1 MTTTELELATT
12 SAATRSTSTTMKA
25 LVYHGPGK
33 CAWEDKPRPTIRHQ
47 GDAVVRITTSTI
59 CGTDLHI
66 LKGDLPVVTDGRILG
81 HEGIGVVEQ
90 VGTGVSEFH
99 IGDKVIISCVTA
111 CLKCDFC
118 RRSMYSHCRHGGWIL
133 GNTLDGTQAEYVRIP
148 HADGSLYSF
157 PPGGDEEAFVML
169 SDILPTG
176 FECGVMNGQVKPGDT
191 VAIVGAGPV
200 GLAVLL
206 TAQFYSPAAIFMVDL
221 DDKRLAVAK
230 KLGATILINSADGHT
245 AHHVMELTEGAGVD
259 VAIEAV
265 GIPAT
270 FDICQA
276 IVAAGGRIANVGV
289 HGKPVELHME
299 KLWDR
304 NISLTTRLVDT
315 ITTPMLLKLVESG
328 KLQPHKLVT
337 HRFAMNDIMKAYDIF
352 GNAAKEGALKVILKT
367 DGTKLSDNAS
377 SVVG

>member
-1 MTTTELELATT
+1 MTTTELELVPA
-12 SAATRSTSTTMKA
+12 SAAPLSTATNMKA
-25 LVYHGPGK
+25 LVYHGPAQR
-33 CAWEDKPRPTIRHQ
+33 AWEDKPRPIIQ
-47 GDAVVRITTSTI
+47 EAGDAIVRITTSTI

-66 LKGDLPVVTDGRILG
+66 LKGDLPAVIDGRILG

-90 VGTGVSEFH
+90 VGAGVSEFQV
-99 IGDKVIISCVTA
+99 GDKVIISCVSA

-118 RRSMYSHCRHGGWIL
+118 KKGMYSHCRHGGWIL
-133 GNTLDGTQAEYVRIP
+133 GYTIDGTQAEYVRIP
-148 HADGSLYSF
+148 HADGSLYHF
-157 PPGGDEEAFVML
+157 PADADEEAMVML

-176 FECGVMNGQVKPGDT
+176 FECGVLNGEVKPGDS

-206 TAQFYSPAAIFMVDL
+206 TAQFYSPAAIYMIDL

-230 KLGATILINSADGHT
+230 EFGATTLINSSDGR
-245 AHHVMELTEGAGVD
+245 AAQQVLDLTDGAGVD

-289 HGKPVELHME
+289 HGKPVELHLE

-304 NISLTTRLVDT
+304 NIAITTRLVDT
-315 ITTPMLLKLVESG
+315 VTTPMLLKVVRSG
-328 KLQPHKLVT
+328 KLQPSKLVT
-337 HRFAMNDIMKAYDIF
+337 HRFALNDIMKAYDTF
-352 GNAAKEGALKVILKT
+352 GNAAREGALKVVLT
-367 DGTKLSDNAS
+367 NNAP
-377 SVVG
+377 G

>member
-1 MTTTELELATT
+1 MTTTELELVPA
-12 SAATRSTSTTMKA
+12 SAAPLSTATNMKA
-25 LVYHGPGK
+25 LVYHGPAQR
-33 CAWEDKPRPTIRHQ
+33 AWEDKPRPIIQ
-47 GDAVVRITTSTI
+47 EAGDAIVRITTSTI

-66 LKGDLPVVTDGRILG
+66 LKGDLPAVIDGRILG

-90 VGTGVSEFH
+90 VGAGVSEFQV
-99 IGDKVIISCVTA
+99 GDKVIISCVSA

-118 RRSMYSHCRHGGWIL
+118 KKGMYSHCRHGGWIL
-133 GNTLDGTQAEYVRIP
+133 GYTIDGTQAEYVRIP
-148 HADGSLYSF
+148 HADGSLYHF
-157 PPGGDEEAFVML
+157 PADADEEAMVML

-176 FECGVMNGQVKPGDT
+176 FECGVLNGEVKPGDS

-206 TAQFYSPAAIFMVDL
+206 TAQFYSPAAIYMIDL

-230 KLGATILINSADGHT
+230 EFGATTLINSSDGR
-245 AHHVMELTEGAGVD
+245 AAQQVLDLTDGAGVD

-289 HGKPVELHME
+289 HGKPVELHLE

-304 NISLTTRLVDT
+304 NIAITTRLVDT
-315 ITTPMLLKLVESG
+315 VTTPMLLKVVRSG
-328 KLQPHKLVT
+328 KLQPSKLVT
-337 HRFAMNDIMKAYDIF
+337 HRFALSDIMKAYDTF
-352 GNAAKEGALKVILKT
+352 GNAAKEGALKVVLT
-367 DGTKLSDNAS
+367 NNAP
-377 SVVG
+377 G

>member
-1 MTTTELELATT
+1 MKTAELELATT
-12 SAATRSTSTTMKA
+12 RAAGVNSSTRMKA

-33 CAWEDKPRPTIRHQ
+33 RAWEERPRPAIQ
-47 GDAVVRITTSTI
+47 DAGDAVVRITTSTI

-66 LKGDLPVVTDGRILG
+66 LKGDLPSVTEGRILG
-81 HEGIGVVEQ
+81 HEGIGIIEQ
-90 VGTGVSEFH
+90 VGTGVSKFH
-99 IGDKVIISCVTA
+99 LGDKVIISCITA

-118 RRSMYSHCRHGGWIL
+118 RKSMYSHCRNGGWIL

-148 HADGSLYSF
+148 HADGSLHSF
-157 PPGGDEEAFVML
+157 PKGGDEEALVML
-169 SDILPTG
+169 SDIFPTG
-176 FECGVMNGQVKPGDT
+176 FECGVLNGQVKPGDT
-191 VAIVGAGPV
+191 VAIVGAGPI

-206 TAQFYSPAAIFMVDL
+206 TAQFYSPAAIFMIDL

-230 KLGATILINSADGHT
+230 QFGATTLINSSDGRSVNR
-245 AHHVMELTEGAGVD
+245 VMELTDGAGVD

-270 FDICQA
+270 FDICQG
-276 IVAAGGRIANVGV
+276 IVAPGGRIANVGV

-315 ITTPMLLKLVESG
+315 ITTPMLLKIVASG
-328 KLQPHKLVT
+328 KLQPSKLVT
-337 HRFAMNDIMKAYDIF
+337 HRFAMNDIMKAYDTF
-352 GNAAKEGALKVILKT
+352 GNAAAEGALKVILKNA
-367 DGTKLSDNAS
+367 GT
-377 SVVG
+377 

>member
-1 MTTTELELATT
+1 MTATDLELATS
-12 SAATRSTSTTMKA
+12 SAATTRSSSAMKA

-33 CAWEDKPRPTIRHQ
+33 PRWENKPRPTIQ
-47 GDAVVRITTSTI
+47 DAGDAIVRITTSTI

-66 LKGDLPVVTDGRILG
+66 LKGDLPSVTEGRILG
-81 HEGIGVVEQ
+81 HEGIGIVEQ
-90 VGTGVSEFH
+90 AGKGVSEFH
-99 IGDKVIISCVTA
+99 VGDKVIISCVTA

-118 RRSMYSHCRHGGWIL
+118 RRGMYSHCRHGGWIL
-133 GNTLDGTQAEYVRIP
+133 GNTIDGTQAEYVRIP
-148 HADGSLYSF
+148 QADGSLYNF
-157 PPGGDEEAFVML
+157 PPGGDEEALVML

-176 FECGVMNGQVKPGDT
+176 FECGVLNGQVKPGDT

-206 TAQFYSPAAIFMVDL
+206 TAQFYSPAAIFMIDL

-230 KLGATILINSADGHT
+230 QFGATTLINGADGY
-245 AHHVMELTEGAGVD
+245 AARHVMELTEGAGVD

-265 GIPAT
+265 GLPAT
-270 FDICQA
+270 FAICQA

-289 HGKPVELHME
+289 HGKPVELHLE

-315 ITTPMLLKLVESG
+315 ITTPMLLKIVQSG
-328 KLQPHKLVT
+328 KLQPNKLVT
-337 HRFAMNDIMKAYDIF
+337 HRFAMNDILKAYDTF
-352 GNAAKEGALKVILKT
+352 ENAAKEGALKVILT
-367 DGTKLSDNAS
+367 SGSPS
-377 SVVG
+377 

>member
-1 MTTTELELATT
+1 MTTAELERETKNRVPT
-12 SAATRSTSTTMKA
+12 HPGTTMKA

-33 CAWEDKPRPTIRHQ
+33 RAWEEKPRPAIQHP
-47 GDAVVRITTSTI
+47 GDAIVRITTSTI

-66 LKGDLPVVTDGRILG
+66 LKGDLPSVTDGRILG

-90 VGTGVSEFH
+90 VGTGVSEFRM
-99 IGDKVIISCVTA
+99 GERVIVSCVTA

-118 RRSMYSHCRHGGWIL
+118 RKNMYSHCRHGGWIL
-133 GNTLDGTQAEYVRIP
+133 GNTIDGTQAEYVRIP
-148 HADGSLYSF
+148 QADGSLYSF
-157 PPGGDEEAFVML
+157 PSDGDEEALVML

-176 FECGVMNGQVKPGDT
+176 FECGVLNGQVKPGDT

-200 GLAVLL
+200 GLAVLM
-206 TAQFYSPAAIFMVDL
+206 TAQFYSPATIFMIDL

-230 KLGATILINSADGHT
+230 KFGATTLINSTDGH
-245 AHHVMELTEGAGVD
+245 AARRVMELTEGAGVD

-265 GIPAT
+265 GIPTT
-270 FDICQA
+270 FAICEG

-289 HGKPVELHME
+289 HGKPVELHLE

-315 ITTPMLLKLVESG
+315 VTTAMLLKVVRSG
-328 KLQPHKLVT
+328 KLQPKQLVT
-337 HRFAMNDIMKAYDIF
+337 HRFAMNDIMKAYETF
-352 GNAAKEGALKVILKT
+352 GNAAQEGALKVVLT
-367 DGTKLSDNAS
+367 ANQ
-377 SVVG
+377 

>member
-1 MTTTELELATT
+1 MTTAELELADTR
-12 SAATRSTSTTMKA
+12 AATPGSGPTMKA
-25 LVYHGPGK
+25 LVYRGPGK
-33 CAWEDKPRPTIRHQ
+33 RAWEDKPRPALRDP
-47 GDAVVRITTSTI
+47 GDAIVRITTSTI

-66 LKGDLPVVTDGRILG
+66 LKGDLPGVSDGRILG

-99 IGDKVIISCVTA
+99 VGDKVIISCVTA

-118 RRSMYSHCRHGGWIL
+118 RRGMYSHCRHGGWIL
-133 GNTLDGTQAEYVRIP
+133 GNTIDGTQAEYVRIP
-148 HADGSLYSF
+148 QADGSLYNV
-157 PPGGDEEAFVML
+157 PADGNEEDLVML

-176 FECGVMNGQVKPGDT
+176 FECGVLNGQVKPGDT
-191 VAIVGAGPV
+191 IAIVGAGPV

-206 TAQFYSPAAIFMVDL
+206 TAQFYSLAAIFMIDL
-221 DDKRLAVAK
+221 DDNRLAVAK
-230 KLGATILINSADGHT
+230 KFGATTLVNSADGQ
-245 AHHVMELTEGAGVD
+245 AARRVMELTEGAGVD

-289 HGKPVELHME
+289 HGKPVELHLE

-315 ITTPMLLKLVESG
+315 VTTPMLLKVVRSG
-328 KLQPHKLVT
+328 KLQPSQLVT
-337 HRFAMNDIMKAYDIF
+337 HRFAMNDIMEAYDTF
-352 GNAAKEGALKVILKT
+352 GDAAKEGALKVVLT
-367 DGTKLSDNAS
+367 AGGL
-377 SVVG
+377 G